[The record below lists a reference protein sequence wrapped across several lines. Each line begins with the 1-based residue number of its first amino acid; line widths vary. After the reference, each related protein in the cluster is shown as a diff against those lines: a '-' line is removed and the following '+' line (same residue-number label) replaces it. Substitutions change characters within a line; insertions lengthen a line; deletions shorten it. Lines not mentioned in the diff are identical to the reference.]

1 MNMIPMSM
9 LKFMNHLQPEWS
21 RFVTAAKQERDLHVA
36 NFDQLYDFLK
46 QNEKYAIE
54 VREMRQRF
62 PNPLALLAN
71 TYNPPPSYSRVK
83 DSEWFKDKTLLAQA
97 QETRVV
103 LHEEQQEFLADRLEE
118 NDVCDALQLHTTTH
132 FKTDHVDAYDS
143 DCVDQATANAIF
155 MANLS
160 SAGSLN
166 NDKLLRLMIPT
177 HHLRSKLRS
186 NSRNDR
192 ILRPSRRSKK
202 NKVEAQPRKF
212 KSSSNKNNH
221 VSDYNANI
229 KNVALSKN
237 SVNVCLSCNECL
249 FSANHDACVFKYLK
263 GVQKR
268 KKAKSVEQKEK
279 IKWKPAGRIFKTVS
293 LKCIPTGRIINLVGK
308 QCPPSKNTSTIVIP
322 PLQILTTTVILID
335 KPCPKLGLRYANAS
349 ESLSRSFLNFDI
361 HPINLY
367 DFGFERI
374 LSNKELPP

>member
-1 MNMIPMSM
+1 M
-9 LKFMNHLQPEWS
+9 
-21 RFVTAAKQERDLHVA
+21 V
-36 NFDQLYDFLK
+36 
-46 QNEKYAIE
+46 
-54 VREMRQRF
+54 
-62 PNPLALLAN
+62 
-71 TYNPPPSYSRVK
+71 
-83 DSEWFKDKTLLAQA
+83 KDKTLLAQA
-97 QETRVV
+97 QETGVV

-118 NDVCDALQLHTTTH
+118 NDDCDDLQLHTTTH
-132 FKTDHVDAYDS
+132 FKTDQVDAYDS
-143 DCVDQATANAIF
+143 DWDDQATANAIF
-155 MANLS
+155 MASLS

-177 HHLRSKLRS
+177 HYLRNINELLDLEKANKELKNIVYKVGSSTDTSGSKLRS

-212 KSSSNKNNH
+212 KSSLNTNNH
-221 VSDYNANI
+221 VLDCNANI

-237 SVNVCLSCNECL
+237 SANVCLSYNECL

-293 LKCIPTGRIINLVGK
+293 LKCIPTGRTINLVGK
-308 QCPPSKNTSTIVIP
+308 QCPPSKNTSTIVVP
-322 PLQILTTTVILID
+322 PLQILTTTIILID
-335 KPCPKLGLRYANAS
+335 EPCPKLRLRYAKAS